1 MVCGRVR
8 EAEQVSVTD
17 GTVALES
24 LSEFLAMKLM
34 AGSLPHTHKRSVLDL
49 S

>member
-8 EAEQVSVTD
+8 EAEQASVTE

-34 AGSLPHTHKRSVLDL
+34 AGSLPHTQTVS

>member
-8 EAEQVSVTD
+8 EAEQASVTD

-24 LSEFLAMKLM
+24 LSEFLAMK
-34 AGSLPHTHKRSVLDL
+34 SRPHTHKRSVLDL